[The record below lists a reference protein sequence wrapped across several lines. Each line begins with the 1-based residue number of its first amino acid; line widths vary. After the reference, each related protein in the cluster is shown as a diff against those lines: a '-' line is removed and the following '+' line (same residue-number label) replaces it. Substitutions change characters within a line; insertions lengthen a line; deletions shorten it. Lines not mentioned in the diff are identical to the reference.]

1 MTSPQSDHRVP
12 PQDLDA
18 ERAALGGMLIDPEA
32 ITQVLELIVAED
44 FYQEGHR
51 EVYRAVLHLFELRFP
66 IDLVTVTARLRE
78 LQRLDAIGG
87 AAYLASL
94 TDHVPTTANLT
105 HYARIVHQQGMRRR
119 LITAATEVVKLGY
132 DTSEIPIDDLLD
144 RAEQLIFDIAQQ
156 KIRKSFFPIREVVK
170 ESFKAIERRYELR
183 QPITGVPTGFVD
195 LDRLTS
201 GLNPS
206 DLIIVAGRPSTG
218 KTAFALA
225 MVAHAAIEAGTPSAI
240 FSLEMSKEQLVQRL
254 LCSIAKVDSNRLR
267 GGFLAESDWPKLT
280 RAAGQLSDAQIY
292 IDDTAA
298 INVLEM
304 RAKCRR
310 LQREKGMGL
319 IIVDYLQLMRGV
331 GRPESR
337 EREISEIS
345 RSLKALAKELHVPV
359 VALSQ
364 LNRALETRQDK
375 RPMMSDLRESGS
387 LEQDA
392 DVICFVYRDE
402 MYNRESPDVG
412 IAEII
417 VGKQRN
423 GPTGVARLVFLKD
436 YTRFDNLARE
446 AGGAPPPE
454 AFIDN

>member
-1 MTSPQSDHRVP
+1 MTTTQERIP
-12 PQDLDA
+12 PQNLDA
-18 ERAALGGMLIDPEA
+18 ERATLGGVLIDPEA
-32 ITQVLELIVAED
+32 ISQVLELLSVED

-51 EVYRAVLHLFELRFP
+51 ETYRAVLHLFERSEP

-78 LQRLDAIGG
+78 LNKLDEIGG
-87 AAYLASL
+87 ASYLASL

-105 HYARIVHQQGMRRR
+105 YYAKIVHQHGMRRR
-119 LITAATEVVKLGY
+119 LITAATEVVKLGF
-132 DTSEIPIDDLLD
+132 DTSEIHVDDLLD
-144 RAEQLIFDIAQQ
+144 KAEQIIFDIAQQ
-156 KIRKSFFPIREVVK
+156 KIRRSFFPIREVVK
-170 ESFKAIERRYELR
+170 ESFKAIEKRYEQR
-183 QPITGVPTGFVD
+183 QPVTGVPTGFLD
-195 LDRLTS
+195 LDRITS

-206 DLIIVAGRPSTG
+206 DLIIVAGRPSMG
-218 KTAFALA
+218 KTAFALS
-225 MVAHAAIEAGTPSAI
+225 MVAHAAVEAGVPSAI

-254 LCSIAKVDSNRLR
+254 LCSLAKVDSNRLR

-280 RAAGQLSDAQIY
+280 RVAGQLSDAPVF

-310 LQREKGMGL
+310 LQREKGLGL

-345 RSLKALAKELHVPV
+345 RSLKALAKELNLPV
-359 VALSQ
+359 IALSQ
-364 LNRALETRQDK
+364 LNRAVETRQDK
-375 RPMMSDLRESGS
+375 RPMLADLRESGS
-387 LEQDA
+387 IEQDA

-402 MYNRESPDVG
+402 MYNKETPDAGV
-412 IAEII
+412 AEII

-423 GPTGVARLVFLKD
+423 GPTGTVRLAFLKD
-436 YTRFDNLARE
+436 YTRFDNLAHE
-446 AGGAPPPE
+446 PMDGPP
-454 AFIDN
+454 AMMDM